1 MRYDL
6 IVVGSGPAGQKAAI
20 AAAKQNWRV
29 AIIERKQELLGG
41 VSLHTGTIPSKTIR
55 EAILHL
61 TGYRHR
67 DVYEEQYRSKRD
79 ITMDDLRLMIRNV
92 NQTEWHVLQDQFARN
107 RVQVFCGEASFV
119 DPHRIE
125 VGRTDNPVRRFDC
138 DGQDCPSYG
147 SPGSREPQVLEGRH
161 ILLAP
166 GTRPARPSHI
176 PFNGETIFDSDEVL
190 SLCRVPRSMI
200 VVGGGVIG
208 LEYALMFATLGVQV
222 TVIDGRSQLLEFC
235 DREIIETLLH
245 HARSLGMVF
254 RLGESVVSIHQVG
267 AASRAAPT
275 AGSREQGAGSKNS
288 NSLRRAGYPVG
299 GSSLP
304 GPPRLG
310 GPTAAVE
317 LESGKRLLSETVL
330 FSVGRSGDTEAL
342 RLDRAGL
349 EVDKRGRIGCN
360 SQFQTA
366 VPHIY
371 AVGDVVGFPAL
382 ASTSMEQGRRAAC
395 HMLGREFEPSKFMP
409 YGLFTIPEISMV
421 GQNEEQLTAER
432 IPYEVGM
439 ARFSEIA
446 RGQIVGDH
454 TGMLK
459 LLFHRETRELL
470 GVHAIGESATEI
482 IHIGQAVMTLGGTL
496 DYFRDTVFNYPTM
509 AECYKVAALDG
520 HNKLSLWEEAESAT
534 GDLMPALDVATD
546 AIQAALVV

>member
-67 DVYEEQYRSKRD
+67 DVYEESYRRKRE
-79 ITMDDLRLMIRNV
+79 ITMDDLRRMIRNV
-92 NQTEWHVLQDQFARN
+92 NQTEWQVLQDQFARN
-107 RVQVFCGEASFV
+107 RVHVVCGEASFV
-119 DPHRIE
+119 DPHHIE
-125 VGRTDNPVRRFDC
+125 VSDHG
-138 DGQDCPSYG
+138 
-147 SPGSREPQVLEGRH
+147 EPQILEGRH

-166 GTRPARPSHI
+166 GTRPSRPSHI
-176 PFNGETIFDSDEVL
+176 PFNGQTVFDSDEVL
-190 SLCRVPRSMI
+190 SLARVPRSMI

-208 LEYALMFATLGVQV
+208 LEYAIMFATLGVQV
-222 TVIDGRSQLLEFC
+222 TVIDGRAQLLEFC

-245 HARSLGMVF
+245 HARSLGMIF
-254 RLGESVVSIHQVG
+254 RLGESVVSI
-267 AASRAAPT
+267 
-275 AGSREQGAGSKNS
+275 REPK
-288 NSLRRAGYPVG
+288 
-299 GSSLP
+299 P
-304 GPPRLG
+304 GRV
-310 GPTAAVE
+310 AVE
-317 LESGKRLLSETVL
+317 LESGKRLLGETVL
-330 FSVGRSGDTEAL
+330 FSVGRTGDTEAL
-342 RLDRAGL
+342 CLDRAGL

-360 SQFQTA
+360 TQFQTA

-395 HMLGREFEPSKFMP
+395 HMLGREFEPCQFMP

-421 GQNEEQLTAER
+421 GQNEEQLTDGR
-432 IPYEVGM
+432 VPYEVGM

-446 RGQIVGDH
+446 RGQIAGDH
-454 TGMLK
+454 SGMLK
-459 LLFHRETRELL
+459 ILFHRETRKLL
-470 GVHAIGESATEI
+470 GVHVIGECSTEI
-482 IHIGQAVMTLGGTL
+482 VHIGQAVMALGGTI

-520 HNKLSLWEEAESAT
+520 LNKLSLWEEAESTCDAI
-534 GDLMPALDVATD
+534 MPAIEIATE
-546 AIQAALVV
+546 AIQAAVLV

>member
-67 DVYEEQYRSKRD
+67 DVYEETYRRKRD
-79 ITMDDLRLMIRNV
+79 ITMDDLRVMIRNV
-92 NQTEWHVLQDQFARN
+92 NQTEWQVLQDQFARN
-107 RVQVFCGEASFV
+107 RVQVVCGEASFI
-119 DPHRIE
+119 DPHHVE
-125 VGRTDNPVRRFDC
+125 VVGN
-138 DGQDCPSYG
+138 G
-147 SPGSREPQVLEGRH
+147 EPQILEGRH

-166 GTRPARPSHI
+166 GTRPSRPAHI
-176 PFNGETIFDSDEVL
+176 PFNGQTVFDSDEVL
-190 SLCRVPRSMI
+190 SLAHVPRSMI

-208 LEYALMFATLGVQV
+208 LEYAIMFATLGVQV
-222 TVIDGRSQLLEFC
+222 TVIDGRAHLLEFC

-245 HARSLGMVF
+245 HARSLGMIF
-254 RLGESVVSIHQVG
+254 RLGESVVSIRQVG
-267 AASRAAPT
+267 SASRAVPSI
-275 AGSREQGAGSKNS
+275 GQ
-288 NSLRRAGYPVG
+288 
-299 GSSLP
+299 
-304 GPPRLG
+304 PRLG
-310 GPTAAVE
+310 GPTVAVE
-317 LESGKRLLSETVL
+317 LESGKRLLGETVL
-330 FSVGRSGDTEAL
+330 FSVGRTGDTEAL

-360 SQFQTA
+360 AQFQTE

-395 HMLGREFEPSKFMP
+395 HMLGREFEPCQFMP

-421 GQNEEQLTAER
+421 GENEEQLTEKR
-432 IPYEVGM
+432 VPYEVGM

-446 RGQIVGDH
+446 RGQIAGDH
-454 TGMLK
+454 SGMLK
-459 LLFHRETRELL
+459 LLFHRETRKLL
-470 GVHAIGESATEI
+470 GVHVIGECATEI
-482 IHIGQAVMTLGGTL
+482 VHIGQTVMALGGTI

-520 HNKLSLWEEAESAT
+520 LNKLSLWEEAESSCDEIIPAIEIAT
-534 GDLMPALDVATD
+534 E
-546 AIQAALVV
+546 AIQAAVLV

>member
-1 MRYDL
+1 MQYDL

-29 AIIERKQELLGG
+29 AIVERKAELLGG

-55 EAILHL
+55 EAIVHL

-67 DVYEEQYRSKRD
+67 DVYEETYRRKRD
-79 ITMDDLRLMIRNV
+79 ITMDNLRVMIRNV
-92 NQTEWHVLQDQFARN
+92 NQTEWQVLQDQFARN
-107 RVQVFCGEASFV
+107 RVHVVCGEASFV
-119 DPHRIE
+119 DPHHIE
-125 VGRTDNPVRRFDC
+125 IACRGESQLF
-138 DGQDCPSYG
+138 
-147 SPGSREPQVLEGRH
+147 EGRH

-176 PFNGETIFDSDEVL
+176 PFNGQTVFDSDEVL
-190 SLCRVPRSMI
+190 SLPRVPRSMI

-208 LEYALMFATLGVQV
+208 LEYAIMFATLGVQV
-222 TVIDGRSQLLEFC
+222 TVIDGRSQLLDFC

-254 RLGESVVSIHQVG
+254 RLGESVVSI
-267 AASRAAPT
+267 
-275 AGSREQGAGSKNS
+275 REPK
-288 NSLRRAGYPVG
+288 
-299 GSSLP
+299 P
-304 GPPRLG
+304 GRV
-310 GPTAAVE
+310 AVE
-317 LESGKRLLSETVL
+317 LESGKRLLGETVL
-330 FSVGRSGDTEAL
+330 FSVGRTGDTDAL

-349 EVDKRGRIGCN
+349 EVDKRGRIACN

-382 ASTSMEQGRRAAC
+382 ASASMEQGRHAAC
-395 HMLGREFEPSKFMP
+395 HMLGREFEPCQFMP

-421 GQNEEQLTAER
+421 GQNEEQLTDAR
-432 IPYEVGM
+432 VPYEVGI

-446 RGQIVGDH
+446 RGQIVGDV

-459 LLFHRETRELL
+459 LLFHRETRKLL
-470 GVHAIGESATEI
+470 GVHVVGEAATEI
-482 IHIGQAVMTLGGTL
+482 VHIGQAVMKLGGTI

-520 HNKLSLWEEAESAT
+520 LNKLSLWEEAESSF
-534 GDLMPALDVATD
+534 DSRPALDIATE
-546 AIQAALVV
+546 AIQAAVLV